1 MLLINGKKSSMKEK
15 SLLIIGGAGYI
26 GTVVVN
32 FFLKQ
37 KYKVTSIDN
46 LLYGQKNNIK
56 IFNNNKN
63 FSFFNIDLRDKKKNW
78 ENSY

>member
-32 FFLKQ
+32 FFKQ

-46 LLYGQKNNIK
+46 LLYGQKI
-56 IFNNNKN
+56 I
-63 FSFFNIDLRDKKKNW
+63 
-78 ENSY
+78 